1 MVKSYK
7 VKYFNSITGNFCGP
21 IDTLNLM
28 NESTCV
34 FNGICKVQRDLIL
47 PESCGNDDVDVTIS
61 ATTVLGT
68 GPPTQSSRIGRY
80 SIKTMFFILV
90 ALDTYTDGTNKFV
103 NIIFDSVTNKFHC
116 SFLNQQDTSGK
127 SCNVSY
133 ALCGDHLLQT
143 EVGFTNTERPNRVEI
158 QLNLPESRLNTY
170 CYITAASNDTFKILI
185 EGRFATRRGEN

>member
-1 MVKSYK
+1 MVKSYQ
-7 VKYFNSITGNFCGP
+7 VEYFNSITGNFCGP
-21 IDTLNLM
+21 IATLNLM

-34 FNGICKVQRDLIL
+34 FNGICKIQRDLIL

-68 GPPTQSSRIGRY
+68 GPPTQSLRIGRY

-103 NIIFDSVTNKFHC
+103 NITFDSVTNKFHC
-116 SFLNQQDTSGK
+116 NFLNQDTSGK

-158 QLNLPESRLNTY
+158 QLSLPESRLNTY
-170 CYITAASNDTFKILI
+170 CYIIAASNDTFKILI
-185 EGRFATRRGEN
+185 EGRFETRGGEN